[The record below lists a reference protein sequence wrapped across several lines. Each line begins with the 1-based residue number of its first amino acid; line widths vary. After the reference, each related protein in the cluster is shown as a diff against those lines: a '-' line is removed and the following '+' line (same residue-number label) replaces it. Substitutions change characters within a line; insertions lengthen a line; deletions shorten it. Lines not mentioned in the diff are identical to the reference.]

1 MTHEHHEHDAL
12 DYRKRHRGLI
22 GVESKVPIKDRATLS
37 LVYTPGVAEPCL
49 AIHKD
54 PRKSFEYT
62 CRGNTVALI
71 TDGSAL
77 FGMGPVGPEAALP
90 TMEGSRS
97 SSRPSRGL
105 TPCPCP

>member
-1 MTHEHHEHDAL
+1 MSSSKERTMTHEHHEHDGL
-12 DYRKRHRGLI
+12 DYRHRHRGLI

-54 PRKSFEYT
+54 PEKSFEYT

-90 TMEGSRS
+90 AMEGK
-97 SSRPSRGL
+97 
-105 TPCPCP
+105 